1 MTGTAAEVIRWLTT
15 QDPTKVWDIKRRSQ
29 KRSLTANAYYWV
41 LVGKMADALR
51 IPKPEVHNKML
62 RAYGQVQGIDGRLV
76 TVTIPD
82 TEKAEKEILMAETY
96 HLKPTSQVR
105 LGTKDQMFRTYVLLK
120 GSHELTTEE
129 FAVLLDG
136 TIREAEQAGVETL
149 TPMEL
154 EALKYAEH
162 HQRK

>member
-15 QDPTKVWDIKRRSQ
+15 QDPAKVWDIKRHSE
-29 KRSLTANAYYWV
+29 KRSLSQNAYFHV
-41 LVGKMADALR
+41 LIGKMADALR
-51 IPKPEVHNKML
+51 MPKTEVHNRML

-105 LGTKDQMFRTYVLLK
+105 LGTKNQMFRTYVLLK

-149 TPMEL
+149 TPTEL